1 MLRFG
6 CQKFLNALPILRGLE
21 TDSGEYALTLDSPS
35 RLARMLH
42 ERQLDAAM
50 VPAIE
55 YLRNPDYV
63 IVPDVCVAALGKVG
77 SVNLYCRKP
86 PDETGLVALDPSSLT
101 GVMLV
106 KVLMLKRFGAR
117 PKYFV
122 AGHVRLR
129 DLSRTEADAVLAIGD
144 EALGRPPD
152 GYQAL
157 DLAEQW
163 FQMTALPFVFA
174 VCCAH
179 RGTDLGGFDG
189 TLKAS
194 LAKGL
199 GEIPEIAAEAAPGA
213 GLTRERLESYLAQN
227 IRYNLGPAEIQGLRR
242 FFKEVVEANLWT
254 EERDLE
260 FYRG

>member
-21 TDSGEYALTLDSPS
+21 ADSGEYALTLDRPS

-42 ERQLDAAM
+42 ERQLDVAM

-63 IVPDVCVAALGKVG
+63 IVPDVCIAAIGKVG

-86 PDETGLVALDPSSLT
+86 PDEIGFVALDPSSLT

-106 KVLMLKRFGAR
+106 KVLMLKRFGVR
-117 PKYFV
+117 PRYFV

-129 DLSRTEADAVLAIGD
+129 DLSRTEADAVLVIGD
-144 EALGRPPD
+144 EALGRPPA
-152 GYQAL
+152 GYQVL

-174 VCCAH
+174 VCCTH
-179 RGTDLGGFDG
+179 RGTDLGGFDK

-199 GEIPEIAAEAAPGA
+199 GKISEIAAEAAPGA
-213 GLTRERLESYLAQN
+213 GLTKERLESYLAQN
-227 IRYNLGPAEIQGLRR
+227 IRYNLGPAEIQGLRC

-254 EERDLE
+254 EERDIE
-260 FYRG
+260 FYHG